1 MTNKKQT
8 ATKIQKGVYD
18 YKGWRI
24 TDNKGTKGW
33 NALDLYT
40 GAFFDGHFVTLK
52 DAKNQI
58 DKII

>member
-8 ATKIQKGVYD
+8 ATKIQKGYYD

-24 TDNKGTKGW
+24 TDHKGTKGW
-33 NALDLYT
+33 SAVDFST
-40 GAFFDGHFVTLK
+40 GASFEGFLTFR